1 MRFKVNEVFASIQGE
16 GLLVGTPMNF
26 IRFCRCNLQCLYCD
40 TDFREGIEMSVDEIT
55 KQLNERFR
63 WVSLTGGE
71 SMLEENLMGL
81 VLKLKDQ
88 GFKILLETN
97 GTLFDKKI
105 FDACDFLS
113 VDVKG
118 PSSEN
123 PGHSEEVF
131 NYCLKNSS
139 KSQLKVVIQNNKDF
153 EFFQKIYRE
162 EYPNWILQPE
172 WNSVKTLDYSLIMD
186 RIDDNVRI
194 IPQVHKFMGLE

>member
-1 MRFKVNEVFASIQGE
+1 
-16 GLLVGTPMNF
+16 
-26 IRFCRCNLQCLYCD
+26 
-40 TDFREGIEMSVDEIT
+40 MSVDEIT

-194 IPQVHKFMGLE
+194 IPHVHKFMGLE